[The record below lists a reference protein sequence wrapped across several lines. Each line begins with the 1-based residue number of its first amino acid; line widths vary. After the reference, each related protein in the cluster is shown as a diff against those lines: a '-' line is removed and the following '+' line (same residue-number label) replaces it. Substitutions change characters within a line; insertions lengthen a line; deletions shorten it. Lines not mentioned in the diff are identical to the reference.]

1 MDETFKTKGK
11 LTVDIFKYLCY
22 YSICKLIETR
32 NEMAILVDY
41 NQVILASLFA
51 SIGKHYDVAVDE
63 NIIRHMFLN
72 SLRANRKKFSEEYGE
87 IVVCAD
93 GKNTWRKEAY
103 PYYKANRKAGRD
115 KSELDWNALFEIMNN
130 LRTEIKEYFPYKV
143 IHIEHCEADDII
155 GTVIHEHGSELNIGS
170 EKFLILSADKD
181 FIQLQK
187 YANVDQYDPIRKR
200 WIRHDQPTQYL
211 EEHILKGDTGDGV
224 PNILSPDNCLAVGER
239 QKAMTKKRLALYSEG
254 TENMDEETLRRFYR
268 NKMMIDLSEIPQ
280 KYQDQIRAEYN
291 EQKNVGREHLFNYFI
306 QKKLKHLITDI
317 QDF

>member
-1 MDETFKTKGK
+1 
-11 LTVDIFKYLCY
+11 
-22 YSICKLIETR
+22 
-32 NEMAILVDY
+32 MAILVDY

-51 SIGKHYDVAVDE
+51 SIGNHTDVAADE
-63 NIIRHMFLN
+63 SIIRHMFLN
-72 SLRANRKKFSEEYGE
+72 SIRSNRKKFSEEYGE
-87 IVVCAD
+87 IVVCCD

-115 KSELDWNALFEIMNN
+115 KSGMDWNALFQIMNN
-130 LRTEIKEYFPYKV
+130 VRSEMDEYFPYKV

-155 GTVIHEHGSELNIGS
+155 GTVINEYGSELNIGS
-170 EKFLILSADKD
+170 EKFLVLSADKD

-200 WIRHDQPTQYL
+200 WIRNDQPQQYL

-239 QKAMTKKRLALYSEG
+239 QSPMTKKRLALYSQGPEV
-254 TENMDEETLRRFYR
+254 MDEETLRRFHR
-268 NKMMIDLSEIPQ
+268 NKMMIDLSQIPQ
-280 KYQDQIRAEYN
+280 KYQDLVLEEYN
-291 EQKNVGREHLFNYFI
+291 KESSVGRERLFNFFVE
-306 QKKLKHLITDI
+306 KKLKHLITDI

>member
-1 MDETFKTKGK
+1 
-11 LTVDIFKYLCY
+11 
-22 YSICKLIETR
+22 
-32 NEMAILVDY
+32 MAILVDY

-51 SIGKHYDVAVDE
+51 SIGNHTDVAADE
-63 NIIRHMFLN
+63 SIIRHMFLN
-72 SLRANRKKFSEEYGE
+72 SIRSNRKKFTEEYGE
-87 IVVCAD
+87 IVVCCD

-115 KSELDWNALFEIMNN
+115 KSGMDWNALFEIMNN
-130 LRTEIKEYFPYKV
+130 IRSEIDEYFPYKV
-143 IHIEHCEADDII
+143 IHIEHCEADDVI
-155 GTVIHEHGSELNIGS
+155 GAVINEYGSELNIGS

-200 WIRHDQPTQYL
+200 WIRSDSPVNYL
-211 EEHILKGDTGDGV
+211 NEHILKGDTGDGV

-239 QKAMTKKRLALYSEG
+239 QSPMTKKRLALYSQG
-254 TENMDEETLRRFYR
+254 TEVMDEETKRRYHR

-280 KYQDQIRAEYN
+280 KYVDLALAEYN
-291 EQKNVGREHLFNYFI
+291 KEESVGREHLFNFFVK
-306 QKKLKHLITDI
+306 KKLKHLITDI

>member
-1 MDETFKTKGK
+1 
-11 LTVDIFKYLCY
+11 
-22 YSICKLIETR
+22 
-32 NEMAILVDY
+32 MAILVDY

-51 SIGKHYDVAVDE
+51 SIGNHTDVAADE

-72 SLRANRKKFSEEYGE
+72 SVRSTRKKFSQEYGE
-87 IVVCAD
+87 IVICCD

-115 KSELDWNALFEIMNN
+115 KSGMDWNALFQIMNN
-130 LRTEIKEYFPYKV
+130 VRTEMKEFFPYKV

-155 GTVIHEHGSELNIGS
+155 GAVINDNGSELNIGS
-170 EKFLILSADKD
+170 EKFLVLSADKD

-200 WIRHDQPTQYL
+200 WIRNDQPASYL
-211 EEHILKGDTGDGV
+211 AEHILKGDTGDGV

-239 QKAMTKKRLALYSEG
+239 QKAMTKKRLALYSQG
-254 TENMDEETLRRFYR
+254 TEVMDEETLRRFYR
-268 NKMMIDLSEIPQ
+268 NKMMIDLEEIPQ
-280 KYQDQIRAEYN
+280 KYQDQILEAYN
-291 EQKNVGREHLFNYFI
+291 EEKTIGRELLFNFFV